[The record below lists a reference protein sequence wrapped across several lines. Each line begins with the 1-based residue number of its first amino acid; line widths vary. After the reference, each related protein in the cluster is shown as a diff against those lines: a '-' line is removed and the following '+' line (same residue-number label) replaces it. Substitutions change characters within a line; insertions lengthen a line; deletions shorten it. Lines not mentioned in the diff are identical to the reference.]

1 MIDHHSDW
9 KKTLLDIFAGYINQ
23 DPLDEALEQLA
34 QQTSCDAWHHAS
46 TIHAL
51 DTAIASART
60 GSVDVL
66 PIINRSGYAVH
77 SAEQAVELLTE
88 VRQMYALEYSKLAKQ

>member
-1 MIDHHSDW
+1 MIDHHLDW
-9 KKTLLDIFAGYINQ
+9 KETLLDIFAGYINQ
-23 DPLDEALEQLA
+23 DALGEALEQLA
-34 QQTSCDAWHHAS
+34 QQNSCDALHHAS
-46 TIHAL
+46 TIYAL

-60 GSVDVL
+60 GSDDVL
-66 PIINRSGYAVH
+66 PIVNRSGYYVH